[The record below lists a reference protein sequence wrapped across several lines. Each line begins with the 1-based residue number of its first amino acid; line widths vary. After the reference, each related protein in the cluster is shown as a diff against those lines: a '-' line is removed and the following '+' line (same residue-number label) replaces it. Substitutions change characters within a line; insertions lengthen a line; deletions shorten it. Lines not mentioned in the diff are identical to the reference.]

1 MIIFLFFFIAPN
13 LLSLYVYDSFHILDY
28 LNKEKENES
37 ELKDIIKYIS
47 KTFLDAYAYNEIAKN
62 PPQPQFDK
70 NYHKKVDIQK
80 LLNEINTTNISFY
93 QFYQQINRK
102 VSQLRDLHIDFQFN
116 NRKIKIL
123 DDLYSISPIKFEIK
137 EVNQTYKIFCKTN
150 KYQIYFN
157 KEIIEK
163 IEKNKN
169 NSIVSINNKDPF
181 DFIANFCGKI
191 GSTKNPHGTFTHK
204 FNSHYEY
211 NLGLFPLDIND
222 LKYEIIFENGE
233 KLNYNYIFASTYD
246 ITDFSDIKYE
256 NLKKESINDI
266 LFNEYVLSKK
276 VESKTK
282 KLSKL
287 RKEFN
292 EAMNISDIKSYNKI
306 SDISWNYIYFNN
318 SKNFFKCRIDEN
330 YKINVYYI
338 ETFSPENYTLYQD
351 TFLKC
356 VKLFDQNNYPI
367 IVILNNNDG
376 GFADLPKFMIE
387 IISPLNSVSK
397 FMSKKVNDYMN
408 KNKNLFDIDEIVEVN
423 YNDNIKGNITKPV
436 EDLTWLNDEIINH
449 KKNLINKRKPTDILI
464 FTDGYSFSA
473 ASTFIKYFQYYGA
486 GIVTGYFGNP
496 KQNNIPFDSGQSSSS
511 IFDNQTLYSISPNG
525 YKHLH
530 DKYNITLKMPGNQNF
545 FDDLNLNIPLEYLVT
560 PVDERV
566 KIFHH
571 YKDSI
576 YISFIEEAKKIFDKY
591 KIKCNPRNKKLVY
604 VTNKCDGKFENEYT
618 HGGYECG
625 DDGFWSNKC
634 VPSYCDIEFVF
645 NHLQKKC
652 ILKTKNISIIIYIL
666 IIALLF
672 VIYRIIVLLFNVEE
686 NEDSA
691 IELIDMSEKKL
702 I

>member
-1 MIIFLFFFIAPN
+1 
-13 LLSLYVYDSFHILDY
+13 
-28 LNKEKENES
+28 
-37 ELKDIIKYIS
+37 
-47 KTFLDAYAYNEIAKN
+47 
-62 PPQPQFDK
+62 
-70 NYHKKVDIQK
+70 
-80 LLNEINTTNISFY
+80 
-93 QFYQQINRK
+93 
-102 VSQLRDLHIDFQFN
+102 
-116 NRKIKIL
+116 
-123 DDLYSISPIKFEIK
+123 
-137 EVNQTYKIFCKTN
+137 
-150 KYQIYFN
+150 
-157 KEIIEK
+157 
-163 IEKNKN
+163 
-169 NSIVSINNKDPF
+169 
-181 DFIANFCGKI
+181 
-191 GSTKNPHGTFTHK
+191 
-204 FNSHYEY
+204 
-211 NLGLFPLDIND
+211 
-222 LKYEIIFENGE
+222 
-233 KLNYNYIFASTYD
+233 
-246 ITDFSDIKYE
+246 
-256 NLKKESINDI
+256 
-266 LFNEYVLSKK
+266 
-276 VESKTK
+276 
-282 KLSKL
+282 
-287 RKEFN
+287 
-292 EAMNISDIKSYNKI
+292 
-306 SDISWNYIYFNN
+306 
-318 SKNFFKCRIDEN
+318 
-330 YKINVYYI
+330 
-338 ETFSPENYTLYQD
+338 
-351 TFLKC
+351 
-356 VKLFDQNNYPI
+356 
-367 IVILNNNDG
+367 
-376 GFADLPKFMIE
+376 MIE

-464 FTDGYSFSA
+464 YTDGYSFSA